1 MARPRRTPGER
12 LRALL
17 DLAREQDRESA
28 ELAALDRAVRTLV
41 PDEALILDRLSTLGR
56 VPLVQIWTRPHTG
69 AAGEPVLENA
79 SRIGHLAS
87 VALPDLTPTYVGR
100 LLALGLVRAEGAVD
114 DDLADYFQALLADPL
129 VLRALARANVDGS
142 TPRVVRQVLSLSPL
156 GARLVADASSPE
168 LLDQVAQVAQV
179 AHLPQVD
186 SSTDE
191 P

>member
-1 MARPRRTPGER
+1 MTDRRRTPGEC

-17 DLAREQDRESA
+17 DEGRGADEESA
-28 ELAALDRAVRTLV
+28 GRALLERAVAALV
-41 PDEALILDRLSTLGR
+41 PDEALVLERLSHLGR
-56 VPLVQIWTRPHTG
+56 VPLVHIWTRPHTG

-79 SRIGHLAS
+79 SRIGRLAG

-100 LLALGLVRAEGAVD
+100 LLALGLVRTEAVED
-114 DDLADYFQALLADPL
+114 HLGDYFQALLAEPL

-142 TPRVVRQVLSLSPL
+142 TPRVVRQALSLTPL
-156 GARLVADASSPE
+156 GARLVADAGP
-168 LLDQVAQVAQV
+168 LDDGLGAQ
-179 AHLPQVD
+179 LE